1 MRKEKQKEIER
12 VEMRMKNE
20 MRQKKTG
27 YSKTH
32 RRGTRWKTGSACLAI
47 MLTLCLIISM
57 SFPAVTMGMDTG
69 TPAEGSVIQNSQNTP
84 QGKDGDIT
92 LLNEKEAGQTS
103 AEEKKTGE
111 ASSEEKETGKVS
123 SEEKETGET
132 SSEEKETS
140 EASSEEKET
149 GETSSEEKETG
160 ETSSEEKETSE
171 ASSEEKET
179 GEASSKEKETTEAS
193 GEKKETSEASS
204 QETASSEKAAA
215 TDKSQEP
222 SVVSL
227 NDTLHYENDS
237 LSVDFH
243 VEGNVSIET
252 EQEENNQADAAEKA
266 EEETKTEPEKTAELQ
281 EKEGTK
287 AETADVTK
295 DDLSMKVTALPESQ
309 PEYQTVEE
317 YAEQTGGKKGVV
329 SVAALELDLSYQNQT
344 LDLSKCDITAE
355 ITPKSPIL
363 DAAKGPT
370 KAKKNKEAKSQ
381 TDVSL
386 TALQTENGQ
395 ETELGTV
402 VIEKKTKTAPV
413 LTVAMN
419 SASPVLLLAATK
431 SADPR
436 FTVQYYANLDV
447 VKEDASGPL
456 TVIDTDNGGNN
467 KGGNLPKNE
476 PTATTK
482 KLGLTR
488 DANGKYKVTT
498 EKKLT
503 EVYADQEYLFSKAPG
518 LEYFNILDV
527 EGKENTNYELKQIW
541 VLNDDAEKTSTDA
554 KDWTVYSNPEQI
566 NFTNS
571 ESAVGNNTILIE
583 QDTVLRLVF
592 DTTEANYTNTANFY
606 DYDITEDTEHTYK
619 EGKAQGINNPRN
631 YSGAGDKFAFG
642 NANTGTG
649 LEGQNW
655 NGNWLNQYNR
665 SDPNNSKS
673 PINAFAGCTFGLV
686 TGLDSNGN
694 IKYASGV
701 DAPKLFND
709 GTATGKTFYTDGQ
722 FVLQFNR
729 NGDTYTL
736 SAVTG
741 EGGLSGLEYFNNP
754 QCGDKVYTNI
764 WTNNFWPMDS
774 KTGSDGKTG
783 QNGNVGTYIGKNGQD
798 DYPLSD
804 DGLAH
809 NNMFGMQYAVQFELT
824 EDYTGP
830 LEYYFFG
837 DDDMWVFL
845 DGRLVCDIGGVH
857 SSVGEYV
864 NLWDYVEKGTPGT
877 HTLSFYYTERGLSG
891 STCYMQFTLPSVSS
905 ATPGQSTGALT
916 VSKAVVG
923 QNADNNRDEFTF
935 TLGLTGSNDTPLTNT
950 YSYVITKD
958 EEQLKTG
965 TISNGKE
972 FKLKA
977 DESITIDNL
986 PTGTKYKVEET
997 NVPDGYIV
1005 SHEGG
1010 IKEGSTAAVAVGKI
1024 GIGNTANVTYTNTI
1038 TPKLPSTGGPGAFRF
1053 TFGGITLI
1061 ALASVM
1067 VITGR
1072 RRDEHTTA

>member
-84 QGKDGDIT
+84 QGKGGDIA
-92 LLNEKEAGQTS
+92 LLDEKEAGQTS
-103 AEEKKTGE
+103 AEEKKTSE

-132 SSEEKETS
+132 SSEEKET
-140 EASSEEKET
+140 
-149 GETSSEEKETG
+149 G
-160 ETSSEEKETSE
+160 E

-179 GEASSKEKETTEAS
+179 GEASSEEKENGEVSSEEKETGEASSEEKETSEASSEEKETTEAS

-204 QETASSEKAAA
+204 QEEGSSEKAAA

-266 EEETKTEPEKTAELQ
+266 EEATKTEPEKTAEPQ

-287 AETADVTK
+287 TETADVTK

-344 LDLSKCDITAE
+344 LDLSQCDITAE

-419 SASPVLLLAATK
+419 SASPVLLVAATK
-431 SADPR
+431 SADPQ

-447 VKEDASGPL
+447 VQTGANGQL
-456 TVIDTDNGGNN
+456 TVINTDNGGNN
-467 KGGNLPKNE
+467 QGGSLPSNGQT
-476 PTATTK
+476 PNTK
-482 KLGLTR
+482 KLVLEGDGSR
-488 DANGKYKVTT
+488 SSIKT
-498 EKKLT
+498 EETLT
-503 EVYADQEYLFSKAPG
+503 EVYKQRKFNFLTASELQYINSLKKNGNYS
-518 LEYFNILDV
+518 LE
-527 EGKENTNYELKQIW
+527 EIW
-541 VLNDDAEKTSTDA
+541 VLKEGKDATSTNPD
-554 KDWTVYSNPEQI
+554 DWTRYTNPNQVT
-566 NFTNS
+566 FTNDEAS
-571 ESAVGNNTILIE
+571 ENSTTILIKE
-583 QDTVLRLVF
+583 NTVLRLVF
-592 DTTEANYTNTANFY
+592 DPTTANYNNTANFY
-606 DYDITEDTEHTYK
+606 DYDITDDGGTTWDSTH
-619 EGKAQGINNPRN
+619 GSHGINSASN
-631 YSGAGDKFAFG
+631 YSGSGAKFAFG

-649 LEGQNW
+649 LHNENW
-655 NGNWLNQYNR
+655 NGNTLNQYNH
-665 SDPNNSKS
+665 SGNGYQ
-673 PINAFAGCTFGLV
+673 GCTFGLV

-694 IKYASGV
+694 IQYASGV
-701 DAPKLFND
+701 NAPKLFND
-709 GTATGKTFYTDGQ
+709 GDATGKRTITDYS
-722 FVLQFNR
+722 LNFNR
-729 NGDTYTL
+729 SGDTYTL
-736 SAVTG
+736 SSV
-741 EGGLSGLEYFNNP
+741 GGAGVSGLEYFNNP
-754 QCGDKVYTNI
+754 VTGTTVYDHI
-764 WTNNFWPMDS
+764 WTNNFWPMDGNPGEDGL
-774 KTGSDGKTG
+774 TGNYMDRGKYVGFDGN
-783 QNGNVGTYIGKNGQD
+783 QL
-798 DYPLSD
+798 YPPSD
-804 DGLAH
+804 DGIDH
-809 NNMFGMQYAVQFELT
+809 NNMFGMQYSVRFELT
-824 EDYTGP
+824 EDYNGP

-845 DGRLVCDIGGVH
+845 DGHLVCDIGGVH

-864 NLWDYVEKGTPGT
+864 NLWDYVEKGEAGT

-905 ATPGQSTGALT
+905 ATPGQSTGSLT
-916 VSKAVVG
+916 VSKDVVG
-923 QNADNNRDEFTF
+923 QNADTNTDQFEFT
-935 TLGLTGSNDTPLTNT
+935 LELTGADHQYP
-950 YSYVITKD
+950 YVIYDKNNS
-958 EEQLKTG
+958 QKT
-965 TISNGKE
+965 TYYISNGDK
-972 FKLKA
+972 FILMA
-977 DESITIDNL
+977 DERIVISGL
-986 PTGTKYKVEET
+986 PSGAGYTVTE
-997 NVPDGYIV
+997 NVPDGYSVKHDGKIP
-1005 SHEGG
+1005 S
-1010 IKEGSTAAVAVGKI
+1010 GSTAAVAAGQI
-1024 GIGNTANVTYTNTI
+1024 GTGNTANVTYTNTI
-1038 TPKLPSTGGPGAFRF
+1038 MPKLPSTGGPGAFLF

>member
-1 MRKEKQKEIER
+1 MRKGKQKEIER

-84 QGKDGDIT
+84 QGKSGDIT
-92 LLNEKEAGQTS
+92 LLNEKETGQTS
-103 AEEKKTGE
+103 AEEKKT
-111 ASSEEKETGKVS
+111 
-123 SEEKETGET
+123 
-132 SSEEKETS
+132 S
-140 EASSEEKET
+140 EA
-149 GETSSEEKETG
+149 
-160 ETSSEEKETSE
+160 SSEEKETSE

-179 GEASSKEKETTEAS
+179 GEASSEEKETGEASSEEKETGETSSGKKETGEASSEEKETSEASSEEKETGEASSEEKETTEAS

-355 ITPKSPIL
+355 ITPKTPIL

-386 TALQTENGQ
+386 TALQTENGH

-402 VIEKKTKTAPV
+402 VIEEKTKTAPV

-419 SASPVLLLAATK
+419 SASPVLLLAATR
-431 SADPR
+431 DVNPE

-447 VKEDASGPL
+447 VQTGENGQL
-456 TVIDTDNGGNN
+456 TVIDTDKGGNN
-467 KGGNLPKNE
+467 QGGSLPSNNSDPKTKNLILEGDGNRSSIK
-476 PTATTK
+476 
-482 KLGLTR
+482 
-488 DANGKYKVTT
+488 T
-498 EKKLT
+498 EETLT
-503 EVYADQEYLFSKAPG
+503 EVYKERK
-518 LEYFNILDV
+518 FNFFTAYELQYINSLKENENYSLKEIWV
-527 EGKENTNYELKQIW
+527 LMEGKE
-541 VLNDDAEKTSTDA
+541 ATSTSPD
-554 KDWTVYSNPEQI
+554 DWRCYTNPNQI
-566 NFTNS
+566 KFTNN
-571 ESAVGNNTILIE
+571 ETEANKNTILIKE
-583 QDTVLRLVF
+583 NTVLRLVF
-592 DTTEANYTNTANFY
+592 DPTTANYNNPANFY
-606 DYDITEDTEHTYK
+606 DYDITDDGITTWDSTNGQH
-619 EGKAQGINNPRN
+619 GINSDSN
-631 YSGAGDKFAFG
+631 YTGSGAKFAFG

-649 LEGQNW
+649 LQNESW
-655 NGNWLNQYNR
+655 KGNTLNQYNR
-665 SDPNNSKS
+665 SGNGYQ
-673 PINAFAGCTFGLV
+673 GCTFGLV
-686 TGLDSNGN
+686 TGLDSSGN
-694 IKYASGV
+694 IQYASGV

-709 GTATGKTFYTDGQ
+709 GTATGKTSYIDGQ
-722 FVLQFNR
+722 FGLQFNR

-741 EGGLSGLEYFNNP
+741 KGNLTGLEYFNHP
-754 QCGDKVYTNI
+754 VTDTTVYDHI
-764 WTNNFWPMDS
+764 WTNNFWPIDGNPGEDGLTGNYMDRG
-774 KTGSDGKTG
+774 KYVGFDGN
-783 QNGNVGTYIGKNGQD
+783 QL
-798 DYPLSD
+798 YPPSD
-804 DGLAH
+804 DGIDH

-845 DGRLVCDIGGVH
+845 DGELVCDIGGVH

-864 NLWDYVEKGTPGT
+864 NLWDYIEKGGAGK

-916 VSKAVVG
+916 VSKTVEG
-923 QNADNNRDEFTF
+923 QNADNNNDIFTF
-935 TLGLTGSNDTPLTNT
+935 TLGLTGSDDTPLTYT

-965 TISNGKE
+965 TISNGE
-972 FKLKA
+972 TFKLQA

-1005 SHEGG
+1005 SHKGG
-1010 IKEGSTAAVAVGKI
+1010 IEGGSTAAVAVGEI
-1024 GIGNTANVTYTNTI
+1024 ETGNIANVIYTNTI
-1038 TPKLPSTGGPGAFRF
+1038 MPKLPSTGGTGAIRF
-1053 TFGGITLI
+1053 IFGGITLI

>member
-84 QGKDGDIT
+84 QGKGGDIA
-92 LLNEKEAGQTS
+92 LLDEKEAGQTS
-103 AEEKKTGE
+103 AEEKKTSE

-123 SEEKETGET
+123 SEEKETGEA
-132 SSEEKETS
+132 SSEEKETG

-149 GETSSEEKETG
+149 GEASSEEKETG
-160 ETSSEEKETSE
+160 EASSEEKETSE

-179 GEASSKEKETTEAS
+179 GEASSEEKETSEAS

-215 TDKSQEP
+215 TDKSQES
-222 SVVSL
+222 SVVNL

-243 VEGNVSIET
+243 VEGNVSIEA

-266 EEETKTEPEKTAELQ
+266 EEATKTEPEKTAEPQ

-287 AETADVTK
+287 TETADVTK

-344 LDLSKCDITAE
+344 LDLSQCDITAE

-381 TDVSL
+381 TNVSL

-419 SASPVLLLAATK
+419 SASPVLLLAATRD
-431 SADPR
+431 ANPE

-447 VKEDASGPL
+447 VQTGENGQL
-456 TVIDTDNGGNN
+456 TVIDTDKGGNN
-467 KGGNLPKNE
+467 QGGSLPSNNSDPKTKNLILEGDGNRSSIK
-476 PTATTK
+476 
-482 KLGLTR
+482 
-488 DANGKYKVTT
+488 T
-498 EKKLT
+498 EETLT
-503 EVYADQEYLFSKAPG
+503 EVYKERK
-518 LEYFNILDV
+518 FNFFTAYELQYINSL
-527 EGKENTNYELKQIW
+527 KENENYSLKEIW
-541 VLNDDAEKTSTDA
+541 VLQKGKDATSTNPG
-554 KDWTVYSNPEQI
+554 DWIHYTNPNQI
-566 NFTNS
+566 TFTNN
-571 ESAVGNNTILIE
+571 ETEAGDTTILIKE
-583 QDTVLRLVF
+583 DTVLRLVF
-592 DTTEANYTNTANFY
+592 DPTTANYNNPANFY
-606 DYDITEDTEHTYK
+606 DYDITEDKVYTNK
-619 EGKAQGINNPRN
+619 NGNAQGINNPSN
-631 YSGAGDKFAFG
+631 YSGKGVKFAFG

-649 LEGQNW
+649 LQDARW
-655 NGNWLNQYNR
+655 NGNTLNRYN
-665 SDPNNSKS
+665 STGYQ
-673 PINAFAGCTFGLV
+673 GCTFGLV
-686 TGLDSNGN
+686 TGLNPDGN
-694 IKYASGV
+694 IQYAAGV
-701 DAPKLFND
+701 DAPNLFNVGD
-709 GTATGKTFYTDGQ
+709 ATGKHLISNFSLD
-722 FVLQFNR
+722 FNR

-736 SAVTG
+736 SSVVGTG
-741 EGGLSGLEYFNNP
+741 LDGLEYFNHPGYGN
-754 QCGDKVYTNI
+754 KFHTHI
-764 WTNNFWPMDS
+764 WTNNFWPMDNVTNMDPHTGLFSGKYNS
-774 KTGSDGKTG
+774 KGDGVTEQYYNNSNSK
-783 QNGNVGTYIGKNGQD
+783 
-798 DYPLSD
+798 YPVSD
-804 DGLAH
+804 DGKNH

-845 DGRLVCDIGGVH
+845 DGELVCDIGGVH

-864 NLWDYVEKGTPGT
+864 NLWDYIEKGGAGS

-935 TLGLTGSNDTPLTNT
+935 TLGLTGSSGSPLTNT
-950 YSYVITKD
+950 YLYEIKD
-958 EEQLKTG
+958 KGG
-965 TISNGKE
+965 TVESGSISNGGT
-972 FKLKA
+972 FQLQA
-977 DESITIDNL
+977 NESITIDNL
-986 PTGTKYKVEET
+986 PTGTKYTITEE
-997 NVPDGYIV
+997 VPDGYV
-1005 SHEGG
+1005 ASHNGTVP
-1010 IKEGSTAAVAVGKI
+1010 KDSTAEVAAGTI
-1024 GIGNTANVTYTNTI
+1024 ETGNTANVAYTNTI
-1038 TPKLPSTGGPGAFRF
+1038 MPKLPSTGGPGAFRF

>member
-1 MRKEKQKEIER
+1 MRKGKQKEIER

-84 QGKDGDIT
+84 KGKDGDIT
-92 LLNEKEAGQTS
+92 LLNEKETGQTS
-103 AEEKKTGE
+103 AEEKKTSE

-123 SEEKETGET
+123 SEEKETGE
-132 SSEEKETS
+132 
-140 EASSEEKET
+140 A
-149 GETSSEEKETG
+149 
-160 ETSSEEKETSE
+160 SSEEKETSE

-179 GEASSKEKETTEAS
+179 GEASSEEKETGEASSEEKETGEASSEEKETGEASSEEKETTEAS
-193 GEKKETSEASS
+193 GEKKETGEASS

-243 VEGNVSIET
+243 VEGNVSIEA

-266 EEETKTEPEKTAELQ
+266 EEATKTEPEKTAEPQ

-287 AETADVTK
+287 TATADVTK

-355 ITPKSPIL
+355 ITPKTPIL

-370 KAKKNKEAKSQ
+370 KAKKNNEAKSQ

-419 SASPVLLLAATK
+419 SASPVLLVAATRD
-431 SADPR
+431 ANPE

-447 VKEDASGPL
+447 VQTDASGPL
-456 TVIDTDNGGNN
+456 TVIDTDNGGKNQ
-467 KGGNLPKNE
+467 GGKLPSNGSTLKTKNLILEGDGSRSSIK
-476 PTATTK
+476 
-482 KLGLTR
+482 
-488 DANGKYKVTT
+488 T
-498 EKKLT
+498 EETLT
-503 EVYADQEYLFSKAPG
+503 EVYKQRE
-518 LEYFNILDV
+518 FNFLTAYELQYINSL
-527 EGKENTNYELKQIW
+527 KENGNYRLEEIW
-541 VLNDDAEKTSTDA
+541 VLKDGKVAAST
-554 KDWTVYSNPEQI
+554 NPEDWERYTNPNKI
-566 NFTNS
+566 TFTNN
-571 ESAVGNNTILIE
+571 ETEADDTTILIKE
-583 QDTVLRLVF
+583 DTVLRLVF
-592 DTTEANYTNTANFY
+592 DPTTANYNNTANFY
-606 DYDITEDTEHTYK
+606 DYDITDDGRTTWDGTNGQH
-619 EGKAQGINNPRN
+619 GINSASN
-631 YSGAGDKFAFG
+631 YSGSGAKFAFG

-649 LEGQNW
+649 LHNENW
-655 NGNWLNQYNR
+655 NGNTLNQYNR
-665 SDPNNSKS
+665 SGNGYQ
-673 PINAFAGCTFGLV
+673 GCTFGLV
-686 TGLDSNGN
+686 TGLDSNRN
-694 IKYASGV
+694 IQYASGV
-701 DAPKLFND
+701 NAPKLFND
-709 GTATGKTFYTDGQ
+709 GDATGKRTITDYS
-722 FVLQFNR
+722 LNFNR
-729 NGDTYTL
+729 SGDTYTL
-736 SAVTG
+736 SSVGGTG
-741 EGGLSGLEYFNNP
+741 LTGLEYFNNP
-754 QCGDKVYTNI
+754 VTGTTVYDHI
-764 WTNNFWPMDS
+764 WTNNFWPMDGNPG
-774 KTGSDGKTG
+774 KDGLTGDYMDRGEYSGFDGVKL
-783 QNGNVGTYIGKNGQD
+783 
-798 DYPLSD
+798 YPPSD
-804 DGLAH
+804 DGLDH
-809 NNMFGMQYAVQFELT
+809 NNMFGMQYSVRFELT
-824 EDYTGP
+824 EDYNGP

-857 SSVGEYV
+857 SSVGQYV
-864 NLWDYVEKGTPGT
+864 NLWDYIAKGDGGK

-905 ATPGQSTGALT
+905 ATPGQSTGSLT
-916 VSKAVVG
+916 VSKDVVG
-923 QNADNNRDEFTF
+923 QNADTNTDQFEFT
-935 TLGLTGSNDTPLTNT
+935 LELTGADHQYP
-950 YSYVITKD
+950 YVIYDKNNS
-958 EEQLKTG
+958 QKT
-965 TISNGKE
+965 TDNISNGGK
-972 FKLKA
+972 FYLMA
-977 DESITIDNL
+977 DERIVISGL
-986 PTGTKYKVEET
+986 PSGAGYTVTE
-997 NVPDGYIV
+997 NVRYIV
-1005 SHEGG
+1005 SHTGTVP
-1010 IKEGSTAAVAVGKI
+1010 EGSTAAVAAGQI
-1024 GIGNTANVTYTNTI
+1024 GTGNTANVTYTNTI
-1038 TPKLPSTGGPGAFRF
+1038 MPKLSSTGGPGTFRF

-1072 RRDEHTTA
+1072 RREKHTTA

>member
-84 QGKDGDIT
+84 QGKGGDIA
-92 LLNEKEAGQTS
+92 LLDEKEAGQTS
-103 AEEKKTGE
+103 AEEKKTSE
-111 ASSEEKETGKVS
+111 ASSEEKETGKV
-123 SEEKETGET
+123 
-132 SSEEKETS
+132 
-140 EASSEEKET
+140 
-149 GETSSEEKETG
+149 SSEEKETG

-204 QETASSEKAAA
+204 QEEGSNEKTAA

-266 EEETKTEPEKTAELQ
+266 EEETKTEPQKTAELQ

-344 LDLSKCDITAE
+344 LDLSQCDITAE
-355 ITPKSPIL
+355 ITPKTPIL

-419 SASPVLLLAATK
+419 SASPVLLVAATK
-431 SADPR
+431 SADPQ

-447 VKEDASGPL
+447 VKTDANGQL

-467 KGGNLPKNE
+467 QGGKLPENV
-476 PTATTK
+476 PTARTK
-482 KLGLTR
+482 KLGLTK

-498 EKKLT
+498 EEKLT

-527 EGKENTNYELKQIW
+527 EGKENKNYELKAIW
-541 VLNDDAEKTSTDA
+541 VLKDGADKTSTSA
-554 KDWTVYSNPEQI
+554 VDWTVYPNPEQI
-566 NFTNS
+566 KFTNS
-571 ESAVGNNTILIE
+571 ESAVDNNTILIE

-592 DTTEANYTNTANFY
+592 DTTKADYTNTANFY
-606 DYDITEDTEHTYK
+606 DYDITEDAEHTYK
-619 EGKAQGINNPRN
+619 DGKAQGINNPSN
-631 YSGAGDKFAFG
+631 YSGEGAKFAFG

-649 LEGQNW
+649 LERQQWGK
-655 NGNWLNQYNR
+655 NWLNQYNR
-665 SDPNNSKS
+665 SNPNNSES
-673 PINAFAGCTFGLV
+673 EINAFEGCTFGLV
-686 TGLDSNGN
+686 TGLDSDGN
-694 IKYASGV
+694 IQYASEV

-709 GTATGKTFYTDGQ
+709 GTATGKTSYIDGQ
-722 FVLQFNR
+722 FGLQFNR

-741 EGGLSGLEYFNNP
+741 EGNLTGLEYFNNP
-754 QCGDKVYTNI
+754 QCGTEVYDHI
-764 WTNNFWPMDS
+764 WTNNFWPMDGNPGTDGL
-774 KTGSDGKTG
+774 TGDYMDRGKYVGYDG
-783 QNGNVGTYIGKNGQD
+783 NEL
-798 DYPLSD
+798 YPPSD
-804 DGLAH
+804 DGLDH

-864 NLWDYVEKGTPGT
+864 NLWDYVEKGEAGT

-905 ATPGQSTGALT
+905 ATPGQSTGALK
-916 VSKAVVG
+916 VEKKVEG
-923 QNADNNRDEFTF
+923 QNANTNNDTFTF
-935 TLGLTGSNDTPLTNT
+935 KLGLTGSNDTPLTNT
-950 YSYVITKD
+950 YPYVIIDKAG
-958 EEQLKTG
+958 KSKIG
-965 TISNGKE
+965 TISNGGT
-972 FKLKA
+972 FQLKA
-977 DESITIDNL
+977 KEYITINNL
-986 PTGTKYKVEET
+986 PTGTKYRVEEID
-997 NVPDGYIV
+997 VPDGYIV

-1010 IKEGSTAAVAVGKI
+1010 IEEGSTAAVAAGQI
-1024 GIGNTANVTYTNTI
+1024 GTGNTANVTYTNTI
-1038 TPKLPSTGGPGAFRF
+1038 MPKLPSTGGPGAFLF

>member
-84 QGKDGDIT
+84 QGKGGDIA
-92 LLNEKEAGQTS
+92 LLDEKEAGQTS
-103 AEEKKTGE
+103 AEEKKTSE

-179 GEASSKEKETTEAS
+179 GEASSEEKETTEAS

-204 QETASSEKAAA
+204 QEEGSNEKTAA

-266 EEETKTEPEKTAELQ
+266 EEETKTEPQKTAELQ

-355 ITPKSPIL
+355 ITPKPPIL

-419 SASPVLLLAATK
+419 SASPVLLVAATK
-431 SADPR
+431 SADPQ

-447 VKEDASGPL
+447 VKTDASGPL

-467 KGGNLPKNE
+467 QGGKLPENE
-476 PTATTK
+476 PTAKTK
-482 KLGLTR
+482 KLGLTM

-498 EKKLT
+498 EEKLT
-503 EVYADQEYLFSKAPG
+503 EVYADQEYFFSKAPE
-518 LEYFNILDV
+518 LEYFNILD
-527 EGKENTNYELKQIW
+527 EKENKNYKLKEIW
-541 VLNDDAEKTSTDA
+541 VLKDDADKTSTNA
-554 KDWTVYSNPEQI
+554 VDWTVYSNPEQI
-566 NFTNS
+566 KFTNS
-571 ESAVGNNTILIE
+571 ESAVGGNTILIE

-592 DTTEANYTNTANFY
+592 DTTKADYTNTANFY

-619 EGKAQGINNPRN
+619 DGKAQGINNPEN
-631 YSGAGDKFAFG
+631 YSGNGVKFAFG

-649 LEGQNW
+649 LESQNW
-655 NGNWLNQYNR
+655 KGNWLNQYNR
-665 SDPNNSKS
+665 RDPNNSDS
-673 PINAFAGCTFGLV
+673 AINAFEGCTFGLV
-686 TGLDSNGN
+686 TGLDSDGN
-694 IKYASGV
+694 IQYASEV

-709 GTATGKTFYTDGQ
+709 GTATGKTSYIDGQ
-722 FVLQFNR
+722 FGLQFNR

-741 EGGLSGLEYFNNP
+741 DGGLSGLEYFNNP
-754 QCGDKVYTNI
+754 KCGDKVYTNI
-764 WTNNFWPMDS
+764 WTNNFWPMD
-774 KTGSDGKTG
+774 KKPGTDGLTGKYLNRGEYVG
-783 QNGNVGTYIGKNGQD
+783 CYGNEM
-798 DYPLSD
+798 YPPSD

-809 NNMFGMQYAVQFELT
+809 NNMFGMQYAVQFNLT

-864 NLWDYVEKGTPGT
+864 NLWDYVEKGTAST

-935 TLGLTGSNDTPLTNT
+935 TLGLTGSSGSPLTNT
-950 YSYVITKD
+950 YLYEIKD
-958 EEQLKTG
+958 KNG
-965 TISNGKE
+965 TVESGSISNGGT
-972 FKLKA
+972 FQLQA
-977 DESITIDNL
+977 NESITIDNL

-1005 SHEGG
+1005 SHKGG
-1010 IKEGSTAAVAVGKI
+1010 IEGGSTAAVAVGEI
-1024 GIGNTANVTYTNTI
+1024 ETGNIANVIYTNTI
-1038 TPKLPSTGGPGAFRF
+1038 MPKLPSTGGTGAIRF
-1053 TFGGITLI
+1053 IFGGITLI

>member
-84 QGKDGDIT
+84 QGKDGDIA
-92 LLNEKEAGQTS
+92 LLNEKETGQTS
-103 AEEKKTGE
+103 AEEKKTSE

-222 SVVSL
+222 SVVNL

-266 EEETKTEPEKTAELQ
+266 EEATKTEPEKTAEPQ

-287 AETADVTK
+287 TETADVTK

-344 LDLSKCDITAE
+344 LDLSQCDITAE

-431 SADPR
+431 SVDPQ

-447 VKEDASGPL
+447 VQTDANGQL
-456 TVIDTDNGGNN
+456 TVIDTSG
-467 KGGNLPKNE
+467 KNLPQNGTTPSTKQLVLADAGNGKHKVA
-476 PTATTK
+476 TATT
-482 KLGLTR
+482 
-488 DANGKYKVTT
+488 
-498 EKKLT
+498 LT
-503 EVYADQEYLFSKAPG
+503 EVYKERKFNFLTAYELQYINSLKKNGNYS
-518 LEYFNILDV
+518 LEEIWVLK
-527 EGKENTNYELKQIW
+527 EGKE
-541 VLNDDAEKTSTDA
+541 ATSTNPN
-554 KDWTVYSNPEQI
+554 DWTRYTNPNQVT
-566 NFTNS
+566 FTND
-571 ESAVGNNTILIE
+571 EARENNTTILIKE
-583 QDTVLRLVF
+583 NTVLRLVF
-592 DTTEANYTNTANFY
+592 DPTTANYNNTANFY
-606 DYDITEDTEHTYK
+606 DYDITDDGRTTWDSTNGQH
-619 EGKAQGINNPRN
+619 GINSDSN
-631 YSGAGDKFAFG
+631 YTESGAKFAFG
-642 NANTGTG
+642 NANTGTA
-649 LEGQNW
+649 LQNESW
-655 NGNWLNQYNR
+655 NGNTLNQYNR
-665 SDPNNSKS
+665 SGNGYQ
-673 PINAFAGCTFGLV
+673 GCTFGLV
-686 TGLDSNGN
+686 TGLDSSGN
-694 IKYASGV
+694 IQYAPGV
-701 DAPKLFND
+701 NAPKLFND
-709 GTATGKTFYTDGQ
+709 GDATGKRTITDYS
-722 FVLQFNR
+722 LNFNR
-729 NGDTYTL
+729 SGDTYTL
-736 SAVTG
+736 SSV
-741 EGGLSGLEYFNNP
+741 GGAELTGLEYFNHP
-754 QCGDKVYTNI
+754 VTGTTVYDHI
-764 WTNNFWPMDS
+764 WTNNFWPMDGNPG
-774 KTGSDGKTG
+774 KDGLTGNYMDRGKYVGFDGN
-783 QNGNVGTYIGKNGQD
+783 QL
-798 DYPLSD
+798 YPPSD
-804 DGLAH
+804 DGLPH
-809 NNMFGMQYAVQFELT
+809 NNMFGMQYSVRFELT
-824 EDYTGP
+824 EDYNGP

-857 SSVGEYV
+857 SSVGQYV
-864 NLWDYVEKGTPGT
+864 NLWDYIAKGDKGR

-905 ATPGQSTGALT
+905 ATPGQSTGSLT
-916 VSKAVVG
+916 VSKDVVG
-923 QNADNNRDEFTF
+923 QNADTNKDQFEFT
-935 TLGLTGSNDTPLTNT
+935 LELTGADHQYP
-950 YSYVITKD
+950 YVIYDKNNS
-958 EEQLKTG
+958 QKKTDN
-965 TISNGKE
+965 ISNGGK
-972 FKLKA
+972 FILMA
-977 DESITIDNL
+977 DERIVISGL
-986 PTGTKYKVEET
+986 PSGAGYTVTE
-997 NVPDGYIV
+997 NVPDGYSVKHDGKIP
-1005 SHEGG
+1005 S
-1010 IKEGSTAAVAVGKI
+1010 GSTAAVAAGQI
-1024 GIGNTANVTYTNTI
+1024 GTGNTANVTYTNTI
-1038 TPKLPSTGGPGAFRF
+1038 MPKLPSTGGPGAFRF

>member
-1 MRKEKQKEIER
+1 MRKGKQKEIER

-84 QGKDGDIT
+84 QGKGGDIA
-92 LLNEKEAGQTS
+92 LLNEKENGQTS
-103 AEEKKTGE
+103 AEEKKTSE

-123 SEEKETGET
+123 SEEKETGEA
-132 SSEEKETS
+132 SSEEKETG

-149 GETSSEEKETG
+149 GEASSEEKETG
-160 ETSSEEKETSE
+160 EASSEEKETSE

-179 GEASSKEKETTEAS
+179 GEASSEEKETTEAS

-204 QETASSEKAAA
+204 QEEGSSEKAAA
-215 TDKSQEP
+215 TDKSQES

-243 VEGNVSIET
+243 VEGNVSIEA

-266 EEETKTEPEKTAELQ
+266 EEATKTESEKTAEPQ

-287 AETADVTK
+287 TATADVTK

-344 LDLSKCDITAE
+344 LDLSQCDITAE
-355 ITPKSPIL
+355 ITPKTPIL

-419 SASPVLLLAATK
+419 SASPVLLVAATRD
-431 SADPR
+431 ANPE

-447 VKEDASGPL
+447 VQEDESGPL

-467 KGGNLPKNE
+467 KGGNLPENV

-482 KLGLTR
+482 KLGLTS

-498 EKKLT
+498 EEKLT
-503 EVYADQEYLFSKAPG
+503 EVYADQEYLFSKAPE
-518 LEYFNILDV
+518 LKYFNILD
-527 EGKENTNYELKQIW
+527 EKENKNYKLKQIW
-541 VLNDDAEKTSTDA
+541 VLNDDADKTSTDA

-566 NFTNS
+566 KFTNNS
-571 ESAVGNNTILIE
+571 GSVVDNKTILIE
-583 QDTVLRLVF
+583 EGTVLRLVF
-592 DTTEANYTNTANFY
+592 DTTTATYNNTANFY
-606 DYDITEDTEHTYK
+606 DYDITDDGRTTWDDTYGSH
-619 EGKAQGINNPRN
+619 GINSASN
-631 YSGAGDKFAFG
+631 YSGNGAKFAFG

-649 LEGQNW
+649 LESQNW
-655 NGNWLNQYNR
+655 DGNWLNQYNR

-673 PINAFAGCTFGLV
+673 PIKAFEGCTFGLV

-694 IKYASGV
+694 IQYASGV
-701 DAPKLFND
+701 NAPKLFND
-709 GTATGKTFYTDGQ
+709 GNATGKTSYIDGQ
-722 FVLQFNR
+722 FGLRFNR

-741 EGGLSGLEYFNNP
+741 DGGLSGLEYFNNP
-754 QCGDKVYTNI
+754 KCGDKVYTNI
-764 WTNNFWPMDS
+764 WTNNFWPMDGNPGTDGL
-774 KTGSDGKTG
+774 TGNYMDRGKY
-783 QNGNVGTYIGKNGQD
+783 VGYGGEEL
-798 DYPLSD
+798 YPPSD
-804 DGLAH
+804 DGLDH

-864 NLWDYVEKGTPGT
+864 NLWDYIAKGTPGS

-905 ATPGQSTGALT
+905 ATPGQSTGDLK
-916 VSKAVVG
+916 VEKKVEG
-923 QNADNNRDEFTF
+923 QNADNNNDTFTF
-935 TLGLTGSNDTPLTNT
+935 KLGLTGSNGTPLTNT
-950 YSYVITKD
+950 YHYVIIDKAG
-958 EEQLKTG
+958 QSNTG
-965 TISNGKE
+965 KISNGGT
-972 FKLKA
+972 FQLKA
-977 DESITIDNL
+977 KEYITINNL

-1005 SHEGG
+1005 SHIGG
-1010 IKEGSTAAVAVGKI
+1010 IEEGSTAAVAVGQI
-1024 GIGNTANVTYTNTI
+1024 GTGNTANVTYTNTI
-1038 TPKLPSTGGPGAFRF
+1038 MPKLPSTGGTGAFGF

>member
-69 TPAEGSVIQNSQNTP
+69 TPAEGYVIQNSQNTP

-123 SEEKETGET
+123 SEEKETGEA
-132 SSEEKETS
+132 SSEEKETG

-149 GETSSEEKETG
+149 GEASSEEKETG
-160 ETSSEEKETSE
+160 EASSEEKETSE

-179 GEASSKEKETTEAS
+179 GEASSEEKETTEAS
-193 GEKKETSEASS
+193 GEKKETGEASS

-243 VEGNVSIET
+243 VEGNVSIEA

-266 EEETKTEPEKTAELQ
+266 EEATKTEPEKTAEPQ

-287 AETADVTK
+287 TATADVTK

-344 LDLSKCDITAE
+344 LDLSQCDITAE
-355 ITPKSPIL
+355 ITPKTPIL
-363 DAAKGPT
+363 NAAKGPT

-419 SASPVLLLAATK
+419 SASPVLLVAATK
-431 SADPR
+431 SADPQ

-447 VKEDASGPL
+447 VQTDTNGQL

-467 KGGNLPKNE
+467 QGGSLPSNGQT
-476 PTATTK
+476 PNTK
-482 KLGLTR
+482 KLVLEG
-488 DANGKYKVTT
+488 DGSGSSIKT
-498 EKKLT
+498 EETLT
-503 EVYADQEYLFSKAPG
+503 EVYKQRE
-518 LEYFNILDV
+518 FNFLTASELQYINSLKKN
-527 EGKENTNYELKQIW
+527 ENYNLKEIW
-541 VLNDDAEKTSTDA
+541 VLKEGKDATSTNPD
-554 KDWTVYSNPEQI
+554 DWTRYDKPDQI
-566 NFTNS
+566 EFTNN
-571 ESAVGNNTILIE
+571 ETEAGDTTILIKE
-583 QDTVLRLVF
+583 DTVLRLVF
-592 DTTEANYTNTANFY
+592 DPTTANYNNTANFY
-606 DYDITEDTEHTYK
+606 DYDITDDSRTTWDSTH
-619 EGKAQGINNPRN
+619 GSHGINSASN
-631 YSGAGDKFAFG
+631 YSGSGAKFAFG

-649 LEGQNW
+649 LQNESW
-655 NGNWLNQYNR
+655 SGNTLNQYNR
-665 SDPNNSKS
+665 SGNGYE
-673 PINAFAGCTFGLV
+673 GCTFGLV

-694 IKYASGV
+694 IQYASGV

-709 GTATGKTFYTDGQ
+709 GDATGKRTITNYS
-722 FVLQFNR
+722 LNFNR
-729 NGDTYTL
+729 SGDTYTL
-736 SAVTG
+736 SSVGGTG
-741 EGGLSGLEYFNNP
+741 LTGLEYFNHP
-754 QCGDKVYTNI
+754 QCGATVHGHI
-764 WTNNFWPMDS
+764 WTNNFWPMDGNPG
-774 KTGSDGKTG
+774 KDGLTGNYMDRGGYSGYDGEKL
-783 QNGNVGTYIGKNGQD
+783 
-798 DYPLSD
+798 YPMSD
-804 DGLAH
+804 DGLDH
-809 NNMFGMQYAVQFELT
+809 NNMFGMQYSVLFELT
-824 EDYTGP
+824 EDYNGP

-857 SSVGEYV
+857 SSVGQYV
-864 NLWDYVEKGTPGT
+864 NLWDYVEKGEAGT

-905 ATPGQSTGALT
+905 ATPGQSTGALK
-916 VSKAVVG
+916 VEKKVEG
-923 QNADNNRDEFTF
+923 QNANTNNDTFTF
-935 TLGLTGSNDTPLTNT
+935 KLGLTGSNDTPLTNT
-950 YSYVITKD
+950 YPYVIIDKAG
-958 EEQLKTG
+958 KSKIG
-965 TISNGKE
+965 TISNGGT
-972 FKLKA
+972 FQLKA
-977 DESITIDNL
+977 KEYITINNL
-986 PTGTKYKVEET
+986 PTGTKYRVEEID
-997 NVPDGYIV
+997 VPDGYIV

-1010 IKEGSTAAVAVGKI
+1010 IEEGSTAAVAAGQI
-1024 GIGNTANVTYTNTI
+1024 GTGNTANVTYTNTI
-1038 TPKLPSTGGPGAFRF
+1038 MPKLPSTGGPGPFLF

-1072 RRDEHTTA
+1072 RREKHTTA